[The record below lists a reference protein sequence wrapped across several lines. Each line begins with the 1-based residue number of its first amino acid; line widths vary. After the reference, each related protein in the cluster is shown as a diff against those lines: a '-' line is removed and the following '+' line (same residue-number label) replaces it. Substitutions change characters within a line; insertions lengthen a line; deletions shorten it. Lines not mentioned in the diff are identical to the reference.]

1 MNRPFFD
8 MSPSM
13 LMWRTCSGELMAN
26 RVSRPPKPFSLVPI
40 GTLCQALKF
49 SMCIQDGQLVV
60 YGQEWPDAFSFSAAA
75 TTSFQVLGGLFGSRP
90 AFLKASL
97 LT

>member
-1 MNRPFFD
+1 MVN
-8 MSPSM
+8 
-13 LMWRTCSGELMAN
+13 W
-26 RVSRPPKPFSLVPI
+26 VSRPAMPFSLVPI

-49 SMCIQDGQLVV
+49 SMCVQDGQLVV
-60 YGQEWPDAFSFSAAA
+60 YTHCCPEALSFSAAA
-75 TTSFQVLGGLFGSRP
+75 ANSFHVLGALFGSRP